1 MNLDDVLLKAI
12 GVIRSDVRERK
23 DMPLQGVDATI
34 EVFPEYEE
42 ALDGIDEHSH
52 VFVLCWLHEADRDLL
67 KVTPR
72 KFPQD
77 FPKRGVFSVRSPVR
91 PTRCRFRHRS

>member
-1 MNLDDVLLKAI
+1 MALDQVRLRQI
-12 GVIRSDVRERK
+12 GIVRSDIKARE

-42 ALDGIDEHSH
+42 ALDGLDGHSH
-52 VFVLCWLHEADRDLL
+52 VFILCWLHEAERDLL

-72 KFPQD
+72 KF
-77 FPKRGVFSVRSPVR
+77 SPEL
-91 PTRCRFRHRS
+91 PETRCLLGPIAGQA